1 MLLAMSSLLE
11 SRISA
16 YLNGTRFNNHF
27 TTRNWERYKTIGV
40 ADVRV
45 YQYEEHNAS
54 FVVKFLVGG
63 ACPFCDSINGYA
75 RNVCIQKFGNDCF
88 VELLK
93 SEFPEISKV
102 LLLHSTDKDI
112 LRYSREL
119 NIRVK
124 PLFKMDAQ
132 YSYIFLIDVFMSKHP
147 MVDGQHNFLVRR
159 GDPGIESVPLP
170 DSPMTP
176 NEFICRYKVCWIID
190 DYTKVI
196 RDDGLFLEGM
206 LPIVENMDRLL
217 GDFKVVRGPRCFFL
231 CGEGEKC
238 FNENM
243 FRIFI
248 KNVPNLD

>member
-1 MLLAMSSLLE
+1 MHSTGDTLTFYWVTFEMIL
-11 SRISA
+11 
-16 YLNGTRFNNHF
+16 T
-27 TTRNWERYKTIGV
+27 
-40 ADVRV
+40 
-45 YQYEEHNAS
+45 
-54 FVVKFLVGG
+54 FLVVGILNFVTKLLVSSPNKIADCVWKG
-63 ACPFCDSINGYA
+63 VERCIIEPSA